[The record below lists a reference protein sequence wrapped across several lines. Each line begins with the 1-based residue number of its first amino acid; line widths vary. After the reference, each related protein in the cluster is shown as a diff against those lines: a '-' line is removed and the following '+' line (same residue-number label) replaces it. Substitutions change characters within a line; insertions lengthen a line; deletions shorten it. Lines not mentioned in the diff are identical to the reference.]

1 MPNWRVTYDGLS
13 KIEFLQDYLQTVTLS
28 HGYRSTYTVNSFRS
42 VAQFRENGGFESAID
57 NAGNFIP
64 EFEITQ
70 VSISEQFSPLISFDL
85 TWVNSLTTRFEY
97 RTSRNLGLSF
107 ANNQVTDVSSREII
121 IGAGYR
127 FQDLAFN
134 IAQGG
139 NTQRIQSDLV
149 LRLDL
154 SFRQNRTVLRKLI
167 EDVDVI
173 SAGQNNVAINFS
185 ADYQVSPRVTMRLF
199 YDRNITN
206 PFVSNQFPTSNTH
219 AGFSFRF
226 MLM

>member
-1 MPNWRVTYDGLS
+1 MEY
-13 KIEFLQDYLQTVTLS
+13 FQTITLA
-28 HGYRSTYTVNSFRS
+28 HGYRSTFTVNSFRS
-42 VAQFRENGGFESAID
+42 TSQYRENDGFSSSFD
-57 NAGNFIP
+57 NSGNFIP
-64 EFEITQ
+64 EYEIGQ
-70 VSISEQFSPLISFDL
+70 VSISEQFSPLLSIDM

-97 RTSRNLGLSF
+97 RSSRNIGLSF
-107 ANNQVTDVSSREII
+107 ANNQITDVKSREII
-121 IGAGYR
+121 IGTGYR
-127 FQDLAFN
+127 FKDLAFN

-149 LRLDL
+149 LRFDL

-173 SAGQNNVAINFS
+173 SAGQNNIAINFS
-185 ADYQVSPRVTMRLF
+185 ADYQVSQRITMRLF

-219 AGFSFRF
+219 GGFSFRF